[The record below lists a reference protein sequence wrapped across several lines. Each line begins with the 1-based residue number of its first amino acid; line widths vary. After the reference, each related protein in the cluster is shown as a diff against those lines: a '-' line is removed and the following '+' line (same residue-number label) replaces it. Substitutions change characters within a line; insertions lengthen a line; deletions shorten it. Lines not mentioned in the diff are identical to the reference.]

1 MKRHKQSRAQRL
13 NEKIKPQGNNQACF
27 CLVCLQQDQ
36 CSSGN
41 DKKHLGAGVGVCVIY
56 KQQVTMVFLGC
67 GLRPYS
73 HREQELHGRWVAVG
87 AVLRHP
93 PEAGGQQGVV
103 SSSPNPPGAF
113 NIFAQLFPSR
123 AVSRSCCPSPLSWGA
138 VLPVTLGHER
148 SINRA

>member
-1 MKRHKQSRAQRL
+1 M
-13 NEKIKPQGNNQACF
+13 
-27 CLVCLQQDQ
+27 
-36 CSSGN
+36 
-41 DKKHLGAGVGVCVIY
+41 IY
-56 KQQVTMVFLGC
+56 KQQVTMVCLGC
-67 GLRPYS
+67 GLSPYS

-123 AVSRSCCPSPLSWGA
+123 AVS
-138 VLPVTLGHER
+138 
-148 SINRA
+148 